1 MTQSSRSQYDYLTYD
16 FIVKSIAL
24 ITLGT
29 GEEEYEILVGR
40 CRCAADSA
48 SLYRRYIFVLVLQ
61 FRWIPL
67 RDLSNCCRCIV
78 LRLLYVRAAFCFV
91 LVLRSKDKLTLPALF
106 LGGVIAGLLFHVF
119 WSILSDF
126 EFAFRWEYFQVV
138 IVMTALSVGVAL
150 VFGLIAKARIS

>member
-1 MTQSSRSQYDYLTYD
+1 VKKNTRFWLAVVVAPLTVPAFTVVISLFWYFSLD
-16 FIVKSIAL
+16 GFHFGTLAIV
-24 ITLGT
+24 
-29 GEEEYEILVGR
+29 
-40 CRCAADSA
+40 AAA
-48 SLYRRYIFVLVLQ
+48 SYFGFFMFGL
-61 FRWIPL
+61 P
-67 RDLSNCCRCIV
+67 
-78 LRLLYVRAAFCFV
+78 FV